1 MAILSLIQYSIVHEG
16 LTFKVQIWVETPAR
30 VVSDERTLAVPNN
43 QRSKDLIG
51 YRGDESLL
59 GFTEVSGHV
68 GSSYDPTILKQPVVP
83 ACEPLQRSTTPKK
96 SKHVRKGGKMGPDLL
111 AQFISS
117 GPLIENP
124 FTQLNDPITAE
135 LEAISI
141 SPSASRCIKI
151 NGTELEENAMEKEA
165 DTEDN
170 VDRETVEVSDKCPD
184 LPDSHLPLEN
194 YCFQELNS
202 QRGEENNS
210 LTTIEDVVPLNQR
223 SPEEEDDSDFDVP
236 IWIHQNII
244 KLAKDFGVNI
254 KGCKEEATRLFMK
267 IDSMRQNNTD

>member
-1 MAILSLIQYSIVHEG
+1 MRLKVRGDGDSVPNSVQLVHEG

-68 GSSYDPTILKQPVVP
+68 GSSYNPAILKQPAVP
-83 ACEPLQRSTTPKK
+83 ACEPLQLSTTPKK

-151 NGTELEENAMEKEA
+151 KGTELEENAMEKQA

-170 VDRETVEVSDKCPD
+170 VDRETVEVS
-184 LPDSHLPLEN
+184 DSHLPLEN

-223 SPEEEDDSDFDVP
+223 SPEEEDDSDFADLDP
-236 IWIHQNII
+236 SEHH
-244 KLAKDFGVNI
+244 
-254 KGCKEEATRLFMK
+254 K
-267 IDSMRQNNTD
+267 ISQGFRSKH